1 MLSDDESDICKFSIS
16 FEKYFFDRLWRSF
29 FCERSALLFDR
40 SLVWRWEY
48 NVAGFYSIDDELFD
62 LFHELPAQRGGWL
75 GLDIFH

>member
-29 FCERSALLFDR
+29 FCERYALLFDR

-48 NVAGFYSIDDELFD
+48 NVAGFYSIDDELSLWFV
-62 LFHELPAQRGGWL
+62 LRITCTAGRLTRV
-75 GLDIFH
+75 